1 MASTTPPCEDHGR
14 DFGNGENRFA
24 STPDDIMN
32 TSIRERIDV
41 KTLPFGIMNSG
52 VFFPMRTKNFSRM
65 LHRQNLQSMVPGVVP
80 RKVPV
85 VNLGS
90 KQNPLS
96 QNHLLERVSREFQSR
111 FRGSFGSQ
119 ELQAGTVRA
128 PRAFAGAPSAAAP
141 PPAWPVFCSL
151 PVCWQKGANLDVV
164 VIRYAVHWMSS
175 PRAHCWPKCKCR
187 PHCAACVQVVE
198 PFGPICC
205 RGWKLQLC
213 FPQPR
218 LGLERESE
226 GGRPSRKWD

>member
-1 MASTTPPCEDHGR
+1 MFPIFWGYK
-14 DFGNGENRFA
+14 F
-24 STPDDIMN
+24 
-32 TSIRERIDV
+32 IDKPV
-41 KTLPFGIMNSG
+41 
-52 VFFPMRTKNFSRM
+52 
-65 LHRQNLQSMVPGVVP
+65 QNLYGLVLQSRPHSI
-80 RKVPV
+80 PV
-85 VNLGS
+85 AIDFTVNRT
-90 KQNPLS
+90 LS
-96 QNHLLERVSREFQSR
+96 HKTISREMSWLAFLERVSREFQSR

-151 PVCWQKGANLDVV
+151 PVCWQKGANLDLV